1 MKLSAFKHSLAQV
14 ETLEFQLPDGAFVPA
29 HFHLT
34 ELGHVT
40 RNYID
45 CGGTLRQENKLNLQ
59 LWVSSDTEHRLKP
72 DNILNILQLAEKQLG
87 FLDLELE
94 VEYQQTTVGRYK
106 LALNGEVFELVNT
119 QTACLAPNQ
128 CGIPQEKPRV
138 RLTASGLSCNTDSD
152 CC

>member
-1 MKLSAFKHSLAQV
+1 MLLSAFKQ
-14 ETLEFQLPDGAFVPA
+14 TLSKLDKLKFQLPNGQLVPSY
-29 HFHLT
+29 FHIT
-34 ELGHVT
+34 EVGKVT

-45 CGGTLRQENKLNLQ
+45 CGGVLRQENKLNLQ

-87 FLDLELE
+87 FSDLELE

-128 CGIPQEKPRV
+128 CGIPREKPRV
-138 RLTASGLSCNTDSD
+138 RLTARGLSCNTDSG

>member
-1 MKLSAFKHSLAQV
+1 MLLSAFKQ
-14 ETLEFQLPDGAFVPA
+14 TLSELDKLKFQLPNGQLVPSY
-29 HFHLT
+29 FHIT
-34 ELGHVT
+34 EVGNVT

-45 CGGTLRQENKLNLQ
+45 CGGVLRQENKLNLQ

-72 DNILNILQLAEKQLG
+72 DNILNILQLAENQLG

>member
-1 MKLSAFKHSLAQV
+1 MLLSAFKQ
-14 ETLEFQLPDGAFVPA
+14 TLSELDKLKFQLPNGQLVPSY
-29 HFHLT
+29 FHIT
-34 ELGHVT
+34 EVGKVT

-45 CGGTLRQENKLNLQ
+45 CGGVLRQENKLNLQ

-72 DNILNILQLAEKQLG
+72 DNILNILQLAENELG